1 MFIFQ
6 YRLCH
11 EWLNSW
17 CKNTYWQSKSGNTG
31 QWMFSSKSVLGL
43 IHKYCVLTPNAIY
56 LTHSCVSAEPLVYL
70 QWDDDGGEHNA
81 GCVQPRSAV
90 RRGGRW
96 PWRYGMTAWLTFYCI
111 IFQFSAGQL
120 SLVVDIWW
128 QISSCSIFRAVLL
141 VSLCF
146 LEALMRKDL
155 SCKYTLFVFRTVCSI

>member
-1 MFIFQ
+1 MLIRVIKQLWMIMFIFQ

-31 QWMFSSKSVLGL
+31 QWTFSSKSVLGL
-43 IHKYCVLTPNAIY
+43 IHKYCVLTPNAIHF
-56 LTHSCVSAEPLVYL
+56 THSCVSAEPLVYL

-96 PWRYGMTAWLTFYCI
+96 PWCYGMTAWLNILLHY
-111 IFQFSAGQL
+111 FS
-120 SLVVDIWW
+120 
-128 QISSCSIFRAVLL
+128 VL
-141 VSLCF
+141 C
-146 LEALMRKDL
+146 
-155 SCKYTLFVFRTVCSI
+155 RTVVSGCRYLITNIHLFHL